1 MAYDSVRKKTADKL
15 LELLPE
21 EKTDPVIEISRKDLA
36 SIIGIAKET
45 LIRTLKELKEE
56 GIIQTGKKYI
66 RILDLNKLKTI
77 K

>member
-21 EKTDPVIEISRKDLA
+21 EKTDLVIEISRKDLA

>member
-1 MAYDSVRKKTADKL
+1 M
-15 LELLPE
+15 
-21 EKTDPVIEISRKDLA
+21 DPVIEISRTDLA